1 MYEEESTLPSEE
13 ISSGPQTEEEVEE
26 VELIELSPLELEF
39 FITRGEIWDKLV
51 RNEIDVEEAKK
62 LLDNLYNNLLSQQKV
77 SPTVKRSRGRRT
89 TRKDSK

>member
-1 MYEEESTLPSEE
+1 MYEEESTISSEE
-13 ISSGPQTEEEVEE
+13 ISSELQAEEEVEE

-62 LLDNLYNNLLSQQKV
+62 LLDNLYSSLLSQSKV
-77 SPTVKRSRGRRT
+77 PPTIKRGRRT
-89 TRKDSK
+89 SRKHSK